1 MLATF
6 VIGLREGL
14 EAALIVGIVA
24 AFLRQRGR
32 RDALAYVWLGIGIAI
47 LACVAIAV
55 GLWLLSSELTHQ
67 AQEGLETV
75 IGLIA
80 VAMVTYM
87 VVWMRRHSRD
97 LRSSLESAAS
107 SALAKGSAL
116 ALVAMAILAVL
127 REGIETVVFLL
138 ALFRTA
144 GTPAFAGAGALLGL
158 IIAAGLGYGIYRGGV
173 RLNLSRF
180 FRLTGLVLVLVAAG
194 LLMGAVHTA
203 HSAGWLNVGQAQVLD
218 LRWLVVPGSV
228 RESLLTGVLG
238 LQAKPTVIETVAWLG
253 YFVPLALY
261 VGWPAAR
268 RPRASTTEAPTAE
281 TEPAPRAS
289 R

>member
-238 LQAKPTVIETVAWLG
+238 LQAKPTVIET
-253 YFVPLALY
+253 
-261 VGWPAAR
+261 
-268 RPRASTTEAPTAE
+268 
-281 TEPAPRAS
+281 
-289 R
+289 